1 MSSAAKVGAFMLV
14 ILGILAFFI
23 LRIEDVKI
31 SRTGNFKKV
40 DAVFD
45 SVAGLDRQS
54 AVRVAG
60 VRVGKVTKI
69 DLRPDG
75 KAEVEMEID
84 KDVVLHAN
92 AQAHVAN
99 LGLLGEK
106 YIELDPGTANQPVI
120 NSEQQQPVVLRGTQ
134 PATIDQV
141 TDQIS
146 AIATDVKAITASL
159 RATIGTP
166 TGQQQLQDIVA
177 NVDAIT
183 AQVRALIAANR
194 ANVDATMGNAQAI
207 TAELRREIPRLA
219 DSIERVANAMSGTVE
234 ENRADVHRTIENLKT
249 LSADLRTTSDNLG
262 AITTQVRSGQG
273 TVGKLLYSD
282 ETANRLNTALGSV
295 ESGVN
300 ELKNVL
306 GRVGRMQLDLGIN
319 SDYYAG
325 LPQQRVGVENIGG
338 SSRSAVSLRLAP
350 NPAENNRFYNLELAD
365 TPFGHQK
372 EKLFETTTIDPA
384 TGLSSTVITKETQFD
399 QNYVVSVQ
407 AGWHLGNVD
416 ARVGLIDSTGGAGI
430 DWRWNPRLRFTGEA
444 FDFSQ
449 RYDKNPHLR
458 LFGEYTLR
466 EAKPKTPM
474 IFIRSGIDNPFNNT
488 AFIFGAG
495 IRWRDDDLKYLLG
508 SVPLPK

>member
-14 ILGILAFFI
+14 ILGILGFFI
-23 LRIEDVKI
+23 LKIEDVKV
-31 SRTGNFKKV
+31 SRTGNHKKV
-40 DAVFD
+40 TAIFD
-45 SVAGLDRQS
+45 SVAGLDKGS

-69 DLRPDG
+69 DLRDDG

-84 KDVVLHAN
+84 KDVQLHAN

-106 YIELDPGTANQPVI
+106 YVELAPGSPNQPVI
-120 NSEQQQPVVLRGTQ
+120 GEQKKGVVLPGTQ

-159 RATIGTP
+159 RATVGSP
-166 TGQQQLQDIVA
+166 NGQAQLQDIVG
-177 NVDAIT
+177 NVDTIT
-183 AQVRALIAANR
+183 KQVRDLIAANR
-194 ANVDATMGNAQAI
+194 MNVDATMANAQAI
-207 TAELRREIPRLA
+207 TAQLKTQIPRLA
-219 DSIERVANAMSGTVE
+219 DSIERVANSMSGTVN
-234 ENRADVHRTIENLKT
+234 ENRADVHKAIENLKT

-262 AITTQVRSGQG
+262 AITGQVRSGQG

-282 ETANRLNTALGSV
+282 ETGNRLNTALASV

-300 ELKNVL
+300 ELKNTL
-306 GRVGRMQLDLGIN
+306 GRIGKLQLDLGMN
-319 SDYYAG
+319 ADYYAG
-325 LPQQRVGVENIGG
+325 LPQRREGVENLGG
-338 SSRSAVSLRLAP
+338 SSRSAVWLRLTP
-350 NPAENNRFYNLELAD
+350 NPAENNRFYNVELAD
-365 TPFGHQK
+365 TPLGHQK
-372 EKLFETTTIDPA
+372 EKLFETTTVNPA
-384 TGLSSTVITKETQFD
+384 TGVPTTTITKETQFD
-399 QNYVVSVQ
+399 QGFVVSAQ
-407 AGWHLGNVD
+407 AGWHLGAFD
-416 ARVGLIDSTGGAGI
+416 ARVGLIDSTGGGGV
-430 DWRWNPRLRFTGEA
+430 DWHFNPRIRLTGEA

-449 RYDKNPHLR
+449 RYEKNPHLR

-488 AFIFGAG
+488 AFIFGGG

-508 SVPLPK
+508 SVPIPK

>member
-23 LRIEDVKI
+23 LKIEDVKVR
-31 SRTGNFKKV
+31 RTSDTKKV
-40 DAVFD
+40 NAVFD

-84 KDVVLHAN
+84 KDVQLHGN

-106 YIELDPGTANQPVI
+106 YVELDPGTPNQPVI
-120 NSEQQQPVVLRGTQ
+120 NETQQPVVLRGTQ

-159 RATIGTP
+159 RATVATP
-166 TGQQQLQDIVA
+166 NGQASLQDIGA
-177 NVDAIT
+177 SVDNIT
-183 AQVRALIAANR
+183 QRGRELIAANR
-194 ANVDATMGNAQAI
+194 ANVDATMANALAI
-207 TAELRREIPRLA
+207 TAQLKTQIPRLA
-219 DSIERVANAMSGTVE
+219 DSIERVANSMSGTVN

-262 AITTQVRSGQG
+262 AITGQVRSGQG

-282 ETANRLNTALGSV
+282 ETANRLNTALASV

-300 ELKNVL
+300 ELKNTI
-306 GRVGRMQLDLGIN
+306 GRVGRIQLDLGIG

-325 LPQQRVGVENIGG
+325 LPQQRVGVENVGG
-338 SSRSAVSLRLAP
+338 SSRSAVSLRIAP
-350 NPAENNRFYNLELAD
+350 NPAENNRFYSVELAD

-384 TGLSSTVITKETQFD
+384 TGASSTVVTKETQFD
-399 QNYVVSVQ
+399 QNYVVSAQ
-407 AGWHLGNVD
+407 AGWHLGQFD
-416 ARVGLIDSTGGAGI
+416 ARIGLFDSSGGAGL
-430 DWRWNPRLRFTGEA
+430 DWRFNPRIRVTGEA

-458 LFGEYTLR
+458 VFGEYTLR

-474 IFIRSGIDNPFNNT
+474 LFIRSGVDNPFNAT
-488 AFIFGAG
+488 AFIVGAG

-508 SVPLPK
+508 SVPIPK